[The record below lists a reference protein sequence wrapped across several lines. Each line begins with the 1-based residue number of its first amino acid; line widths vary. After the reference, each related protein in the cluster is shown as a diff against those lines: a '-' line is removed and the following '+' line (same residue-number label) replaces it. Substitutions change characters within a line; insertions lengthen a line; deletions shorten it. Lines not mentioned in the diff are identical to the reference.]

1 MDDLTELFCRIG
13 DFCKKF
19 EPEMYSRLLADK
31 QRFRRRKT
39 QLSLSEM
46 MTLLVLFHQLRHRQ
60 FKRFY
65 LNYVCQYLRAEFP
78 KLPSYSRCIE
88 LMPRCALAFA
98 AFFQSLKGKPTG
110 ISIVDSTPLAV
121 CDNLRIKRHRV
132 FHGLAERGKSS
143 TGWFF
148 GFKLHIVINH
158 LGEILNC
165 RLTPGNVNDRKPLP
179 RLLQGIVGKL
189 YADKGYLS
197 KSLTET
203 LKVLGVDLVTK
214 VRKNMAPITHSAFDK
229 ALLSKR
235 SLVETVFDQLK
246 NLCQIEH
253 TRHRSPANFI
263 VNLIS
268 GIVAYRLMPKKPSIS
283 LQSSDLLT
291 VI

>member
-1 MDDLTELFCRIG
+1 MDDLTELFCRIA

-19 EPEMYSRLLADK
+19 EPEMYSRLLTDK

-65 LNYVCQYLRAEFP
+65 LNYVSQYLRAEFP
-78 KLPSYSRCIE
+78 NLPSYSRCIE
-88 LMPRCALAFA
+88 LMPHCALAFA

-158 LGEILNC
+158 LGKILNC

-179 RLLQGIVGKL
+179 RLLQSIVSKL

-197 KSLTET
+197 KSLTEA
-203 LKVLGVDLVTK
+203 LKALGVDLVTK
-214 VRKNMAPITHSAFDK
+214 VRKNMAPIAHSAFDK

-235 SLVETVFDQLK
+235 SLVETMFDQLK

-268 GIVAYRLMPKKPSIS
+268 GIVAYCLMPKKPSIS

>member
-1 MDDLTELFCRIG
+1 MLGFGILH
-13 DFCKKF
+13 
-19 EPEMYSRLLADK
+19 EP
-31 QRFRRRKT
+31 
-39 QLSLSEM
+39 
-46 MTLLVLFHQLRHRQ
+46 
-60 FKRFY
+60 
-65 LNYVCQYLRAEFP
+65 CIFP
-78 KLPSYSRCIE
+78 HHSV
-88 LMPRCALAFA
+88 
-98 AFFQSLKGKPTG
+98 GPT
-110 ISIVDSTPLAV
+110 T
-121 CDNLRIKRHRV
+121 V
-132 FHGLAERGKSS
+132 FHGLAERGNSS
-143 TGWFF
+143 TGWCF
-148 GFKLHIVINH
+148 GFKLHVVINH
-158 LGEILNC
+158 LGELLNG

-197 KSLTET
+197 TSLTEA

-214 VRKNMAPITHSAFDK
+214 VRKNMEPIAHLAFDK

-268 GIVAYRLMPKKPSIS
+268 GIVAYCLMPKKPAIS